1 MEVVVLWIAEN
12 ADKMN
17 PKISIIMPMRNAAAY
32 VREALTSLLGQDWD
46 NLEIVVVDDGS
57 TDTSASIVQSL
68 SDPRIKLVPGPRKGI
83 AAALN
88 AGLAAATGE
97 LFCRCDADDWYPA
110 NRLGRQAKV
119 LLDRPELGAV
129 CGTFTMVTASGRRIT
144 DQVWSNDAS
153 EISDEIK
160 TGVGRTHFC
169 TFMVRMDVVRKLGG
183 FRDYFIGTEDSDFIL
198 RLGEVCKVWY
208 QPTLSYL
215 YRLHGESITHTQPS
229 SQRKFLEKT
238 MVEFQKQRL
247 ATGAD
252 DLMRGNP
259 PPLPTNLASDAE
271 QTHDQVQHLLLG
283 QAWKQ
288 HAAGQRMTAIKT
300 GFRAVMS
307 RPRTDRAWKS
317 WLALMVK
324 PVRPLRL
331 NNACIHSPPLAGGV
345 GGGGERQSNPS
356 QSP

>member
-1 MEVVVLWIAEN
+1 
-12 ADKMN
+12 MN

-32 VREALTSLLGQDWD
+32 VREAVTSLLAQDWE

-57 TDTSASIVQSL
+57 TDNSASIVNSL
-68 SDPRIKLVPGPRKGI
+68 KDTRIKLVPGPKRGI

-97 LFCRCDADDWYPA
+97 LFCRCDADDWYPQ
-110 NRLGRQAKV
+110 NRLGRQAKL

-129 CGTFTMVTASGRRIT
+129 CGTFTMVAASGKRIT
-144 DQVWSNDAS
+144 DQIWATDAT

-160 TGVGRTHFC
+160 SGVGRTHFC
-169 TFMVRMDVVRKLGG
+169 TFMVRMEIIRKLGG

-208 QPTLSYL
+208 EPTLCYL

-229 SQRKFLEKT
+229 SQRNFLERT

-259 PPLPTNLASDAE
+259 PALPTNLASDAE
-271 QTHDQVQHLLLG
+271 RTHDQVQHVLLG

-288 HAAGQRMTAIKT
+288 HAAGRRWCAIKS

-307 RPRTDRAWKS
+307 QPRTVSAWRS
-317 WLALMVK
+317 WVALIVK
-324 PVRPLRL
+324 PSRPTKT
-331 NNACIHSPPLAGGV
+331 AGTK
-345 GGGGERQSNPS
+345 
-356 QSP
+356 

>member
-1 MEVVVLWIAEN
+1 MT
-12 ADKMN
+12 

-57 TDTSASIVQSL
+57 TDASASIVQGL
-68 SDPRIKLVPGPRKGI
+68 NDARIKLVPGPRKGI

-97 LFCRCDADDWYPA
+97 LFCRCDADDWYPP
-110 NRLGRQAKV
+110 NRLGRQAR
-119 LLDRPELGAV
+119 LLIDRPDLGAV
-129 CGTFTMVTASGRRIT
+129 CGTFTMVAASGKRIT
-144 DQVWSNDAS
+144 DQVWGTEAL

-160 TGVGRTHFC
+160 SGVGRTHFC
-169 TFMVRMDVVRKLGG
+169 SFMVRMEIVRSLNG

-208 QPTLSYL
+208 EPTLAYL

-229 SQRKFLEKT
+229 AQRKFLEKM

-259 PPLPTNLASDAE
+259 PPLPATLPSDAE
-271 QTHDQVQHLLLG
+271 KTHDQVQHILLG

-288 HAAGQRMTAIKT
+288 HGAGQRISAIKT
-300 GFRAVMS
+300 GFRAVLS
-307 RPRTDRAWKS
+307 RPQTLRAWKS
-317 WLALMVK
+317 WFALILK
-324 PVRPLRL
+324 PIR
-331 NNACIHSPPLAGGV
+331 NAKTVST
-345 GGGGERQSNPS
+345 R
-356 QSP
+356 